1 MAAMT
6 VRIIMQ
12 AVNLFI
18 ELAPLYFFLA
28 LVFSYGN
35 YLP

>member
-18 ELAPLYFFLA
+18 ELAPLYFFLV
-28 LVFSYGN
+28 LVFF
-35 YLP
+35 L